1 MLPNEILPTPEQETP
16 NQTQGIGVPVDVI
29 INYLTDLHRQLD
41 AITFNLRSN
50 ITNLQ
55 GEAKNASSTKE

>member
-1 MLPNEILPTPEQETP
+1 MLPTEILPMLEKEEPKPTTGV
-16 NQTQGIGVPVDVI
+16 GIPLDVI
-29 INYLTDLHRQLD
+29 ISYLTDLHRQLD
-41 AITFNLRSN
+41 SITFNLRSN